1 MPSAHIRL
9 DAKQH
14 HEKEVAKWEQDRK
27 AIMKRDDR
35 PPKPLPLYPHVKQ
48 YTPEALDVWLP
59 HYETNGLGALI
70 KREEF
75 SALLRAMDAD
85 TKRGRGTAEGQF
97 LELFDGGGN
106 TSYGVAGVALVW

>member
-27 AIMKRDDR
+27 AIKKRDDR
-35 PPKPLPLYPHVKQ
+35 PPRPLPLYPHFKQ

-85 TKRGRGTAEGQF
+85 TKHGRGTAEGQF
-97 LELFDGGGN
+97 LELFVG
-106 TSYGVAGVALVW
+106 LI